1 MSIIYPLY
9 VSDVVNKFNLKVL
22 LNEDKMSTTFIKLP
36 DITRCS
42 FELTGE
48 YIFEDIWNVLYIGR
62 KETLYLEKFSSSI
75 IEEKLT
81 LVINMKPPMI
91 ILGPDF
97 GFEQEI
103 LNAAKNSD
111 IPIVKSEMNLQTL
124 NFTIST
130 WMTEKLA
137 PYTMYHGCL
146 VSVFGLGTLILG
158 NSGIGKSEITVELV
172 KKGHIFVADDA
183 ILITHIGPN
192 VFGKPDDLTKDYI
205 EIRGLGILSF
215 SRTFGIEKQIS
226 STKIDVV
233 CELIDVNNEENKHVL
248 FERLGQKIKYIDIEG
263 VQLPYYKIPVLQG
276 RNTSD
281 LIETSIIDLK
291 LKTQGFNSANEF
303 INQINNFNS
312 KNKKK

>member
-9 VSDVVNKFNLKVL
+9 VEEVVKQFNLEVL
-22 LNEDKMSTTFIKLP
+22 VNEGNLKSTLIKLP

-48 YIFEDIWNVLYIGR
+48 HIFEDIWNVIYIGR
-62 KETLYLEKFSSSI
+62 KESLYLQRFSLSI
-75 IEEKLT
+75 VEEKLSF
-81 LVINMKPPMI
+81 IIRMRPPLI
-91 ILGPDF
+91 ILGPEF
-97 GFEQEI
+97 AYEKELI
-103 LNAAKNSD
+103 NVAKNSD
-111 IPIVKSEMNLQTL
+111 VPIVKSEMNLQAL

-158 NSGIGKSEITVELV
+158 DSGIGKSEITVELV

-233 CELIDVNNEENKHVL
+233 CELINVNKEENKHVL
-248 FERLGQKIKYIDIEG
+248 FERLGQKTKYIDIEG
-263 VQLPYYKIPVLQG
+263 VELPYYKIPVLQG

-281 LIETSIIDLK
+281 LIETSVIDLK
-291 LKTQGFNSANEF
+291 LKRQGFNSANEF
-303 INQINNFNS
+303 INQINNFNA
-312 KNKKK
+312 KNKK

>member
-9 VSDVVNKFNLKVL
+9 VNDVVQQFNLKVL
-22 LNEDKMSTTFIKLP
+22 LNEDKMSTTMIKLP

-48 YIFEDIWNVLYIGR
+48 HIFEDIWNVVYIGR
-62 KETLYLEKFSSSI
+62 KESLYLERFSLSI
-75 IEEKLT
+75 IEEKLSF
-81 LVINMKPPMI
+81 VIKMKPPMI

-97 GFEQEI
+97 SYEKELI
-103 LNAAKNSD
+103 NVALNSD

-158 NSGIGKSEITVELV
+158 DSGIGKSEITVELV

-233 CELIDVNNEENKHVL
+233 CELINVNKEENKHVL
-248 FERLGQKIKYIDIEG
+248 FERLGQQTEYIDIED

-281 LIETSIIDLK
+281 LIETSVIDLK
-291 LKTQGFNSANEF
+291 LKRQGFNSANEF

-312 KNKKK
+312 KNKK

>member
-9 VSDVVNKFNLKVL
+9 VNDVVQQFNLKVL
-22 LNEDKMSTTFIKLP
+22 LNEDKMSTTMIKLP
-36 DITRCS
+36 NITRCS

-48 YIFEDIWNVLYIGR
+48 NIFEDIWNVVYIGR
-62 KETLYLEKFSSSI
+62 KESLYLERFSLSI
-75 IEEKLT
+75 IEEKLSF
-81 LVINMKPPMI
+81 VIEMKPPMI

-97 GFEQEI
+97 AYEKELI
-103 LNAAKNSD
+103 NVALNSD

-158 NSGIGKSEITVELV
+158 DSGIGKSEITVELV

-233 CELIDVNNEENKHVL
+233 CELINVNKEENKHVL
-248 FERLGQKIKYIDIEG
+248 FERLGQQTKYIDIED

-281 LIETSIIDLK
+281 LIETSVIDLK
-291 LKTQGFNSANEF
+291 LKHQGFNSANEF
-303 INQINNFNS
+303 INQIDNFNS
-312 KNKKK
+312 KNKK

>member
-9 VSDVVNKFNLKVL
+9 VKDVVNQFNLQVI
-22 LNEDKMSTTFIKLP
+22 LNEDKIDSTLIKLP

-48 YIFEDIWNVLYIGR
+48 HIFEDIWNVIYIGR
-62 KETLYLEKFSSSI
+62 KESLYLQRFSLSI
-75 IEEKLT
+75 IEEKLSFIIT
-81 LVINMKPPMI
+81 MKPPMI

-97 GFEQEI
+97 AYESE
-103 LNAAKNSD
+103 LLKVARNSD
-111 IPIVKSEMNLQTL
+111 VPIVKSEMNLQAL
-124 NFTIST
+124 NFTITT

-146 VSVFGLGTLILG
+146 VNVFGLGTLILG
-158 NSGIGKSEITVELV
+158 ESGIGKSEITLELV
-172 KKGHIFVADDA
+172 KNGHIFVADDA
-183 ILITHIGPN
+183 ILISRIGPN

-215 SRTFGIEKQIS
+215 SRTFGIEKQIN

-233 CELIDVNNEENKHVL
+233 CELINVNKEENKHVL
-248 FERLGQKIKYIDIEG
+248 FERLGQQTKYIDIEG
-263 VQLPYYKIPVLQG
+263 VKLPYYKIPVLQG

-281 LIETSIIDLK
+281 LIETSVIDLK
-291 LKTQGFNSANEF
+291 LKKQGFNSANEF

-312 KNKKK
+312 KNKK